1 MTEDEQRWENKNH
14 MYFNQRGGV
23 GGGSLNKEGV
33 WGGII
38 EQRGGV
44 GGGGIIEQ
52 D

>member
-1 MTEDEQRWENKNH
+1 MN
-14 MYFNQRGGV
+14 RGGKIRTTCTSTKEGV
-23 GGGSLNKEGV
+23 WGGGSLNKEGV

-44 GGGGIIEQ
+44 GGGIIEQ